1 MGVHQTCRDFSG
13 CGGWCACN
21 HRVPPKRTNCVEPDG
36 VDHGKLMFVGPLSAR
51 DRHISIFSPFGG
63 EEITHGDNHVSGE
76 KEDVFQ
82 FDIPSLK
89 AAHPSDI

>member
-1 MGVHQTCRDFSG
+1 
-13 CGGWCACN
+13 
-21 HRVPPKRTNCVEPDG
+21 
-36 VDHGKLMFVGPLSAR
+36 MFVGPLSAR

>member
-1 MGVHQTCRDFSG
+1 
-13 CGGWCACN
+13 
-21 HRVPPKRTNCVEPDG
+21 
-36 VDHGKLMFVGPLSAR
+36 MFVGPLSAR

-63 EEITHGDNHVSGE
+63 EKITHGDNHVSGE

-89 AAHPSDI
+89 AAYSSDI